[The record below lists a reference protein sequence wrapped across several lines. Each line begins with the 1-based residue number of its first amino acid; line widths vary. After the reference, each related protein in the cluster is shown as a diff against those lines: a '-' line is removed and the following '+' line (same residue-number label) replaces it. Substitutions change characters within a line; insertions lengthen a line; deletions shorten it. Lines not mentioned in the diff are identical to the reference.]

1 MSNNNEIEINTNVP
15 DKDERKR
22 LRKKRIDKR
31 NTNDAS
37 NTEEAA
43 DKEKDLTKTGA
54 QQVSDSLFN
63 LDRRKHTGLQAVTA
77 IRVNTDSLET
87 KRRIDEEELRK
98 ERLRKLQYEAVG
110 SAKANAAIDMKWA
123 ELMERDIPQELH
135 HDIQSQMSSCS
146 NALRGKDELIGEFQR
161 QLRAKDEEYVRTL
174 RKQAEDIEELLVR
187 IRREFN
193 ELQVEYDKEIDAIEE
208 SYLEERE
215 RIINEHTSELEA
227 MFEHRRN
234 KETFYKDTKA
244 KREEQF
250 QRDIEELITKGADQ
264 YNKVKIELEMNI
276 QTLKQ
281 QLEEIRATYQLNTEK
296 LDYNYRVLT
305 EFDVEKRIELTRYKR
320 RLGNLKEQLN
330 QLVSK
335 YTELESADSK
345 MNNELTNDYRSL
357 TRKYKELQAKFR
369 HFEVADTSKYDEMWA
384 MHEDEAKDMV
394 DQLLKADKII
404 TEQQLGWSFKPPDLL
419 ALQTALGRQGNL
431 GAAQPPQDQPEKGPE
446 NTEIDDNNN
455 EGKVSGVRIRA
466 VLRLLAQE
474 AGFLINPTIQSM
486 IADMPD
492 KEADLAK
499 AETLLKALGVK
510 SEQALHNLVTYFFKD
525 TFLRPLTA
533 QAVPDSHEDLEND
546 LLLLNP
552 PEDLLE
558 LKEIIRSEDVISAI
572 KVYMEDISVEGNGAT
587 GPVAGTAKAKE
598 EEERIR
604 QRRLQN
610 IQNYWTQLSQVVSD
624 STVDVWRQ
632 LEQNST
638 VMRELLLKR
647 SAAVADVDYQLN
659 RNTELKRLLNQYLGD
674 QKMNGALQIPPASVM
689 KVRDVSKTIKLSK
702 NGKKDVLMSK
712 TK

>member
-1 MSNNNEIEINTNVP
+1 MSSNNEIEINTNVP
-15 DKDERKR
+15 DKEERKR

-31 NTNDAS
+31 NTNDS
-37 NTEEAA
+37 NNNEEIT
-43 DKEKDLTKTGA
+43 DREKDLSKTGS

-77 IRVNTDSLET
+77 IRVNTDSSET
-87 KRRIDEEELRK
+87 KRRIDEEDLRK
-98 ERLRKLQYEAVG
+98 DRLRKLQHEAVG
-110 SAKANAAIDMKWA
+110 SAKANAAIEMKWA

-187 IRREFN
+187 IRREFS

-208 SYLEERE
+208 AYLEERE
-215 RIINEHTSELEA
+215 RIINEHTGELEA

-244 KREEQF
+244 KREEQY

-320 RLGNLKEQLN
+320 RLANLKEQLN

-345 MNNELTNDYRSL
+345 MNNELTNDYRNL

-404 TEQQLGWSFKPPDLL
+404 TEQQLGWTFKAPDLL

-431 GAAQPPQDQPEKGPE
+431 GAVQAPQDDKGPE
-446 NTEIDDNNN
+446 NTEIDDNG

-499 AETLLKALGVK
+499 AETMLKALGVK

-525 TFLRPLTA
+525 TYLRPLTA
-533 QAVPDSHEDLEND
+533 DAEPDSHEDLENE

-552 PEDLLE
+552 PEDLLD

-572 KVYMEDISVEGNGAT
+572 KVYMEDISVEGTGAT

-610 IQNYWTQLSQVVSD
+610 IQNYWIQLSQVVSD

-632 LEQNST
+632 LEQNSN

-674 QKMNGALQIPPASVM
+674 QKINGALQVPPASVM
-689 KVRDVSKTIKLSK
+689 KVRDVKTVKLTK
-702 NGKKDVLMSK
+702 GVVKKDVLMSK
-712 TK
+712 TN